1 MTNITTNSLQGA
13 DQSAKTR
20 NFANEAT
27 EDARQQANQPKDSA
41 GHQSLA
47 AAVTELRA
55 IFTELDKS
63 YDKNTPIG
71 RSMIMAKAVEAIE
84 TKPTLK
90 KKIAIAIKQ
99 GTAVTLEAAVAH
111 PSVKSV
117 IATIKGFI
125 EA

>member
-1 MTNITTNSLQGA
+1 MTNSTLDNLQGA
-13 DQSAKTR
+13 NIG

-27 EDARQQANQPKDSA
+27 EDARQQANQHSDSA
-41 GHQSLA
+41 GHQNLA

-55 IFTELDKS
+55 VFAKLDKS

-90 KKIAIAIKQ
+90 KKIAIAIKE
-99 GTAVTLEAAVAH
+99 GTAVTLEVAVDH

-117 IATIKGFI
+117 ITTIRGFI
-125 EA
+125 KA

>member
-1 MTNITTNSLQGA
+1 MINSTIDSLQGA
-13 DQSAKTR
+13 NIS

-27 EDARQQANQPKDSA
+27 DDARQQANSRSGSA
-41 GHQSLA
+41 GHQNLA
-47 AAVTELRA
+47 EAVTELRA
-55 IFTELDKS
+55 VFTKLDKS

-90 KKIAIAIKQ
+90 KKIAIAIKE
-99 GTAVTLEAAVAH
+99 GTAATIEVAVAH

>member
-1 MTNITTNSLQGA
+1 MANSTTDNLPGA
-13 DQSAKTR
+13 NVDS
-20 NFANEAT
+20 FASEAT
-27 EDARQQANQPKDSA
+27 EDARPQASLPKDSA
-41 GHQSLA
+41 GHQNLA

-55 IFTELDKS
+55 VFTKLDKS

-90 KKIAIAIKQ
+90 KKIAIAIKE
-99 GTAVTLEAAVAH
+99 GTAPAIEAAVDH
-111 PSVKSV
+111 PSAKSV
-117 IATIKGFI
+117 ISTIKGFI